1 MDELVK
7 LVVKKTGISED
18 QARKAVDTVLQ
29 FIKQR
34 LRAPV
39 AGQIDGLLSGR
50 GGGDDVLKG
59 LSGLMKK

>member
-34 LRAPV
+34 LPAPL
-39 AGQIDGLLSGR
+39 ASQIDGLLSGR

>member
-18 QARKAVDTVLQ
+18 QARRAVDTVLQ

-34 LRAPV
+34 LPAPL
-39 AGQIDGLLSGR
+39 ASQIDGLLSG
-50 GGGDDVLKG
+50 GGTDDMLKG